1 MAELIDGPAPQER
14 QAAGDGALIAIFAS
28 AKGLEDPN
36 PFYRQLREEAP
47 VHLSGFGGVVLTRY
61 DDCRALLRDNRFG
74 NGTAGP
80 TGAFGGS
87 PEIVAFRQEMMARR
101 GDRPL
106 SMLGLDPPA
115 HTRQRALVSR
125 AFTPRRIEALRTRIA
140 ELADECLDRLA
151 DAGTADAMKVLAEPF
166 PVSVISEMLGVPA
179 SDWPEIRLLV
189 TDLAQMLEPSA
200 DLVELKRAEAANN
213 TLWEYFTGLV
223 AARRKAPADD
233 LLTGLIQAGDGDD
246 QLAEGEILAVAN
258 LLFGAGAETTTNL
271 LGNTFNALF
280 NHPDQMERLWADP
293 TLVPAAVEEVLRFD
307 SPVQLDGRACL
318 EPAEAAGVRF
328 EPGDRVMTL
337 LGAANRDPAHFP
349 DPDRF
354 DVGRFTADS
363 RGEPILSF
371 ASGIHH
377 CLGANLARAEGQ
389 EVMAGLIRRFRRI
402 EPAGERPYRRRLV
415 LRGLATCPLTV
426 TPR

>member
-14 QAAGDGALIAIFAS
+14 QAAGDGALINIFAS
-28 AKGLEDPN
+28 AEGLADPN
-36 PFYRQLREEAP
+36 PFYRQLREESP

-61 DDCRALLRDNRFG
+61 DDCRAILRDNRFG
-74 NGTAGP
+74 NGAAGP
-80 TGAFGGS
+80 TGAFGGN
-87 PEIVAFRQEMMARR
+87 PENVAFRQEMMARR

-106 SMLGLDPPA
+106 SMLALDPPV

-140 ELADECLDRLA
+140 DLAGECLDRLA
-151 DAGTADAMKVLAEPF
+151 DAGTGDVMTILAEPF

-179 SDWPEIRLLV
+179 SDWPEIRSLV
-189 TDLAQMLEPSA
+189 TDLAQSLEPSA
-200 DLVELKRAEAANN
+200 NIEELKRAEAANN
-213 TLWEYFTGLV
+213 VLWGYFTDLV
-223 AARRKAPADD
+223 AVRRQAPADD
-233 LLTGLIQAGDGDD
+233 LLTGLIQASDGDD
-246 QLAEGEILAVAN
+246 QLSEGEILAVAL

-271 LGNTFNALF
+271 IGNAFNALF

-293 TLVPAAVEEVLRFD
+293 SLVPSAVEEVLRFD
-307 SPVQLDGRACL
+307 SPVQLDGRACT
-318 EPAEAAGVRF
+318 ESADVAGVRF
-328 EPGDRVMTL
+328 EPGDRVLTL
-337 LGAANRDPAHFP
+337 LGAANRDPARFD

-354 DVGRFTADS
+354 DVGRFAGDN
-363 RGEPILSF
+363 RGDQVLSF

-389 EVMAGLIRRFRRI
+389 EVLAGLIRRFRRI
-402 EPAGERPYRRRLV
+402 EPAGERPYRRRVV
-415 LRGLATCPLTV
+415 LRGLTTCPVTV